1 MNITNNIPNTTFKSE
16 TDPFSDTF
24 TLTVTCSDGYVF
36 DGTPKFTYEPS
47 DPFSDDVE
55 ENLTVSEDKKTA
67 TLDIDSTE
75 LGDTGTLTG
84 STKTESEP
92 VPETVNNIPNTTYKT
107 TVDTF
112 SDVTTV
118 AITCADGYVF
128 DGVPTVKYVNTSN
141 VQTIVSA
148 VVGSDKTTADAEI
161 EDAKYIVSLDGSTKE
176 KTVEPTVT
184 NNVDDSTETH
194 TFDGSTLTV
203 SLSSKKVM
211 VDVKCSYTSTDGSEK
226 NVSVPV
232 TVDVKYNTDVDPVT
246 STGSVSIT
254 DFDISKPVTLTGTT
268 KQAIA
273 IQYVISGCTPV
284 EKPTY
289 AFIGEPITI
298 TLNADEGNEF
308 ANVEKNYMQ
317 AEDIISAAPKV
328 IMTVSDDKKTVTGT
342 YTPVIDSSQQRSDE
356 QLDVYAE
363 ATQIVSPT
371 KKYGFINAYVL
382 NEQNLEDFATK
393 RFVPYSGSD
402 PSYSDDPITYDLG
415 DYVNRVKRFFFDVE
429 KGSTSKLYCGN
440 FVVDTDVYNL
450 ASDTKVIDF
459 GSIAIPNVTGTT
471 ADYDTD
477 LNLFVP
483 FIGLESLPSDL
494 IGETVQLQMKVN
506 LLNGSG
512 VYVLTC
518 DDRIVWTQ
526 EVEPSTDVLFRT
538 SKQEVRTVGS
548 NKFDSTYLMG
558 LEPYLILQK
567 KTIVST
573 DVETGVTRSMKVSDV
588 TGNVKMTNVHF
599 ADTSNMLMADV
610 ENIKQ
615 ILRNGF
621 TL

>member
-1 MNITNNIPNTTFKSE
+1 MNITNNISNTTFTSD
-16 TDPFSDTF
+16 TDPFSDYF

-36 DGTPKFTYEPS
+36 DGTPTFTYSSS
-47 DPFSDDVE
+47 DPFSDDITADM
-55 ENLTVSEDKKTA
+55 TVSEDKKTA
-67 TLDIDSTE
+67 TFEIDSTE

-84 STKTESEP
+84 NTKTESEP

-107 TVDTF
+107 TVDPF

-194 TFDGSTLTV
+194 TFDNGTLTV
-203 SLSSKKVM
+203 NLTSKKVM
-211 VDVKCSYTSTDGSEK
+211 IDVMCSYTGSDGSEK
-226 NVSVPV
+226 NVAVPV
-232 TVDVKYNTDVDPVT
+232 TVNVKYNTDIDSVT
-246 STGSVSIT
+246 STGTIAISDADV
-254 DFDISKPVTLTGTT
+254 SKPVTLTGTT
-268 KQAIA
+268 KKAIPVYY
-273 IQYVISGCTPV
+273 IVSGCTPV

-289 AFIGEPITI
+289 AFIGEAITI
-298 TLNADEGNEF
+298 KLQADEGNEF
-308 ANVEKNYMQ
+308 ADSEKVYLQ
-317 AEDIISAAPKV
+317 ADSLIGNAPKV
-328 IMTVSDDKKTVTGT
+328 LMTISDDKTTAQGV
-342 YTPVIDSSQQRSDE
+342 YTPVDDSTQQRTDD
-356 QLDVYAE
+356 QLNVYGE

-429 KGSTSKLYCGN
+429 KGSSSKLYCGN

-450 ASDTKVIDF
+450 ASDTKIVDF
-459 GSIAIPNVTGTT
+459 GSVTIPNTTGTT

-483 FIGLESLPSDL
+483 FIGLESLPTEL
-494 IGETVQLQMKVN
+494 IGETVQLQLRVN

-538 SKQEVRTVGS
+538 SKQEVRIVGG

-558 LEPYLILQK
+558 LEPYLVIQK
-567 KTIVST
+567 KVIVST
-573 DVETGVTRSMKVSDV
+573 GVESGSTRSMKVSDV

-599 ADTSNMLMADV
+599 ANTANMLMADV

-615 ILRNGF
+615 IMRNGF